1 MNQIMKFLEKQIG
14 VMETVF
20 SLYEEGRKA
29 TFEIE
34 LAHLKRMLEIELK
47 AEEQSLLEPEEE
59 LEETNFEPIGD
70 EPPKKTIEEI
80 AAAEEA
86 FFKQNLG
93 V

>member
-1 MNQIMKFLEKQIG
+1 MSQITKFIENQIE
-14 VMETVF
+14 VMETVL

-29 TFEIE
+29 TFEVE
-34 LAHLKRMLEIELK
+34 LAHLKRMLETELK

-70 EPPKKTIEEI
+70 EPPKKTVEEI
-80 AAAEEA
+80 AAEEEA